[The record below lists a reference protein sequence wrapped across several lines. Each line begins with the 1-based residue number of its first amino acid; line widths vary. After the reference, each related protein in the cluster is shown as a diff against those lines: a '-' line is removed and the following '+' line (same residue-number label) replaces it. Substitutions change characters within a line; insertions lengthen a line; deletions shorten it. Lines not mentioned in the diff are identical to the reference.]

1 MWHTVAYCM
10 LVVIFFVLGFVCG
23 RSSNKPNMCGRLVVN
38 TTDPKKDVLR
48 FELSCSIGE
57 ILANRTITFEVANED
72 SQ

>member
-1 MWHTVAYCM
+1 MWQEIVYSA
-10 LVVIFFVLGFVCG
+10 LVIIFFALGFVCG
-23 RSSNKPNMCGRLVVN
+23 RSASRQNVCGRLVVN